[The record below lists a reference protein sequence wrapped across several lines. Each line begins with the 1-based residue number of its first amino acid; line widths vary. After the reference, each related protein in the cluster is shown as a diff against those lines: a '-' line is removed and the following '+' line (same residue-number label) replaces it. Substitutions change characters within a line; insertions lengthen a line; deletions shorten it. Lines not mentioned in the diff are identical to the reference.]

1 MHAVQSRASE
11 KRGYQNPAPCE
22 RKKKEYESPHHVID
36 ALQKLWRLGEKA
48 NVCRRRGDAG
58 GPRPSMSLVDW
69 EWLGDI
75 VLQPLRALARP
86 VRVAV

>member
-1 MHAVQSRASE
+1 M
-11 KRGYQNPAPCE
+11 PCNQE
-22 RKKKEYESPHHVID
+22 LLKNVGIKIQPLAREKKKEYESPHHVID